1 MHVCGYE
8 WCMCAQASRNV
19 CMCVLACTH
28 ASVNSRGSQGPE
40 AHRRMR
46 QNSLGV
52 TSSPLEL
59 NIPTSMWEEKTPS
72 SAELLALECEGL
84 HVTVPSVAA
93 LWEPWL
99 PGIPCPPPPEDW
111 GRHGML
117 GRCASS

>member
-1 MHVCGYE
+1 
-8 WCMCAQASRNV
+8 
-19 CMCVLACTH
+19 
-28 ASVNSRGSQGPE
+28 
-40 AHRRMR
+40 MR

-99 PGIPCPPPPEDW
+99 PGIPCPPPQRIGEDMECLA
-111 GRHGML
+111 GVPPLRQIRYL
-117 GRCASS
+117 KPRN